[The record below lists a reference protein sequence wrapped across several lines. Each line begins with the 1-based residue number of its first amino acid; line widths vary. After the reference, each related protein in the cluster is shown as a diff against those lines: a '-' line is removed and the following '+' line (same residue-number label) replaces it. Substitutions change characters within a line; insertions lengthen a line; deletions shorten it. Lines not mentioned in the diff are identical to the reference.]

1 MGALLADTPH
11 TRPVPVSA
19 TASDDE
25 LMERFGLARSTYEGP
40 TGIVGVL
47 HDACARAGLRSASL
61 WAATPHYISATPN
74 PQAALALLERLSE
87 MIGTPPGSSEL
98 ERAASEYALRVAS
111 AISDDPDIA
120 GYVQQLEEAADTAD
134 PPTSAPMRPATP
146 SHGECRPPWRS
157 RGARRDPMIAPT
169 ANPARPRR
177 VATRPRCA
185 PRNADSATPPS
196 TRRSMPLTA
205 VVYRPSGAAGPGV
218 CQTAGVE
225 FVHIEHD
232 PALRRPN
239 LVAAFRGWNDAGG
252 AASLAAGYL
261 RAVTDAERCAV
272 IDSEPFIDYQQT
284 RPTVEL
290 VDGDIRRLDW
300 PETEV

>member
-1 MGALLADTPH
+1 MPLTAVVYRPSGAAGPGVCQTAGVEFVHIEHDPALRRPNLVAAFRGWNDAGGAASLAAGYLRAVTDAERCAVIDSEPFIDYQQTRPTVELVDGDIRRLDWPETEVYASESSDLVVIVGTEPNMRWRAFSGAIAELARRYRVDLVITMGALLADTPH

-134 PPTSAPMRPATP
+134 PP
-146 SHGECRPPWRS
+146 
-157 RGARRDPMIAPT
+157 
-169 ANPARPRR
+169 
-177 VATRPRCA
+177 
-185 PRNADSATPPS
+185 
-196 TRRSMPLTA
+196 
-205 VVYRPSGAAGPGV
+205 SGD
-218 CQTAGVE
+218 E
-225 FVHIEHD
+225 
-232 PALRRPN
+232 
-239 LVAAFRGWNDAGG
+239 
-252 AASLAAGYL
+252 LAADFERYL
-261 RAVTDAERCAV
+261 REQ
-272 IDSEPFIDYQQT
+272 S
-284 RPTVEL
+284 
-290 VDGDIRRLDW
+290 DGKDD
-300 PETEV
+300 

>member
-1 MGALLADTPH
+1 
-11 TRPVPVSA
+11 
-19 TASDDE
+19 
-25 LMERFGLARSTYEGP
+25 
-40 TGIVGVL
+40 
-47 HDACARAGLRSASL
+47 
-61 WAATPHYISATPN
+61 
-74 PQAALALLERLSE
+74 
-87 MIGTPPGSSEL
+87 
-98 ERAASEYALRVAS
+98 
-111 AISDDPDIA
+111 
-120 GYVQQLEEAADTAD
+120 
-134 PPTSAPMRPATP
+134 
-146 SHGECRPPWRS
+146 
-157 RGARRDPMIAPT
+157 
-169 ANPARPRR
+169 
-177 VATRPRCA
+177 
-185 PRNADSATPPS
+185 
-196 TRRSMPLTA
+196 MPLTA
-205 VVYRPSGAAGPGV
+205 VVYPPSGAAGPGV

-300 PETEV
+300 PETEVYASEKSDLVVVVGTEPNMRWRAFSGAVAELARRYRVDLVITMGALLADTPHTRPVPVSATASDDELMERFGLARSTYEGPTGIVGVLHDACARAGLRSASLWAATPHYISATPNPQAALALLQRLSEMIGTPPGSSELERAASEYALRVASAISDDPDIAGYVQQLEEAADTADPPSGDELAADFERYLREQTDGKDD

>member
-1 MGALLADTPH
+1 MCQTAGVEFVHIEHDPALRRPNLVAAFRGWNDAGGAASLAAGYLRAVTDAERCAVIDSEPFIDYQQTRPTVELVDGDVRRLDWPETEVYASEKSDLVVVVGTEPNMRWRAFSGAIADLARRYRVDLVITMGALLADTPH

-74 PQAALALLERLSE
+74 PQAALALLQRLSE

-134 PPTSAPMRPATP
+134 PP
-146 SHGECRPPWRS
+146 
-157 RGARRDPMIAPT
+157 
-169 ANPARPRR
+169 
-177 VATRPRCA
+177 
-185 PRNADSATPPS
+185 
-196 TRRSMPLTA
+196 
-205 VVYRPSGAAGPGV
+205 SGD
-218 CQTAGVE
+218 E
-225 FVHIEHD
+225 
-232 PALRRPN
+232 
-239 LVAAFRGWNDAGG
+239 
-252 AASLAAGYL
+252 LAADFERYL
-261 RAVTDAERCAV
+261 REQTDGK
-272 IDSEPFIDYQQT
+272 DD
-284 RPTVEL
+284 
-290 VDGDIRRLDW
+290 
-300 PETEV
+300 

>member
-1 MGALLADTPH
+1 M
-11 TRPVPVSA
+11 
-19 TASDDE
+19 
-25 LMERFGLARSTYEGP
+25 
-40 TGIVGVL
+40 
-47 HDACARAGLRSASL
+47 
-61 WAATPHYISATPN
+61 
-74 PQAALALLERLSE
+74 
-87 MIGTPPGSSEL
+87 
-98 ERAASEYALRVAS
+98 
-111 AISDDPDIA
+111 
-120 GYVQQLEEAADTAD
+120 
-134 PPTSAPMRPATP
+134 
-146 SHGECRPPWRS
+146 
-157 RGARRDPMIAPT
+157 
-169 ANPARPRR
+169 
-177 VATRPRCA
+177 
-185 PRNADSATPPS
+185 
-196 TRRSMPLTA
+196 
-205 VVYRPSGAAGPGV
+205 

-300 PETEV
+300 PETEIYASEKSDLVVVVGTEPNMRWRAFSGAIAELARRYRVELVITMGALLADTPHTRPVPVSATASDDELMERFGLARSTYEGPTGIVGVLHDACARAGLRSASLWAATPHYISATPNPQAALALLQRLSEMIGTPPGSSELERAASEYALRVASAISDDPDIAGYVQQLEEAADTADPPSGDELAADFERYLREQTDGKDD